1 MHFFPTRAVSEAPSA
16 FATSG
21 YPGFQAARTP
31 SSQGLPFGG
40 ADASPAFFSRSA
52 SHAIGTPSHALNP
65 PLIGPPPGGFQ
76 FKVENLHEH
85 GRAFSTDSRLAA
97 TPTPPRGGP
106 WRQQQADVL
115 TPRHAPPLPPTP
127 APTPAPASVPHGLP
141 PSASMAVGPNVPPPL
156 TAVKGRSGLVQ
167 RHQGATL
174 GVSQQPIG
182 ATMQLDECIARCRS
196 EVQAIAAEC
205 RSRRQK
211 FSDPEFPASE
221 RAIFANGHSPSLGS
235 ITAQQ
240 PSWRR
245 ASEGALDAGRGAAS
259 GQQAEVI
266 VPGALGCAHLLGA
279 LATMRVL
286 GRDPRELIVWREP
299 DVGVFGVRFFKDGE
313 WMYEVLDDFLPLS
326 AVSGQP
332 ACSMCVLG
340 SGEPQDWLALLEKAY
355 AKIHGSYEA
364 STVGCEEEAL
374 EDVLGAG
381 ASCTK
386 VSDFPIWGELWQHLQ
401 AKQKRG
407 YALMAIRRR
416 ERAGDLLTTGLLSGQ
431 AYPCSRFEV
440 VDGQTLVELHNPW
453 SKGQWTGRW
462 GPKSRELLQQRD
474 CEQFKPNS
482 SSCQPFWMSIQD
494 FCQNFTEIVEA
505 RVVPATW
512 QCSTVTFTDERPS
525 YPLVSVPTTTQAI
538 FVLTQA
544 DPRLRTQS
552 ETLVPIGLR
561 VYRCRIVAPPQHITG
576 AKQNVSSPFK
586 NLELIA
592 EKEISKTRSVT
603 VEVAK
608 LEPHCLYVA
617 SLSCASAAPAFCK
630 LRILMSSQPRFREL
644 SAPESSYFLKAETCA
659 PHALEASD
667 SFSSIDNSPENCY
680 SVPTPVRN
688 DPMRVPGMT
697 KERELQSSVA
707 SSVSDGQGS
716 RPGDLI
722 TSCEVPG
729 VGSIKIPP
737 FLQEMFDQCANV
749 KC

>member
-1 MHFFPTRAVSEAPSA
+1 M
-16 FATSG
+16 
-21 YPGFQAARTP
+21 QAQRQ
-31 SSQGLPFGG
+31 SSNGLPFGG
-40 ADASPAFFSRSA
+40 ADALQMQPPAFFSRSA
-52 SHAIGTPSHALNP
+52 SHAIGTPSRALAAP
-65 PLIGPPPGGFQ
+65 AIGPPPGGFQ
-76 FKVENLHEH
+76 FKVENMQAN
-85 GRAFSTDSRLAA
+85 GRAFSTDSNLAA
-97 TPTPPRGGP
+97 TPTPPRGEP

-115 TPRHAPPLPPTP
+115 TPCHAPPLPS
-127 APTPAPASVPHGLP
+127 TPAPAPVHHGLP

-156 TAVKGRSGLVQ
+156 TAVKGRNGLAQ
-167 RHQGATL
+167 RHQGASL

-182 ATMQLDECIARCRS
+182 TTMQLDECIACCRA

-205 RSRRQK
+205 RSKGQK

-240 PSWRR
+240 SSWRR

-259 GQQAEVI
+259 GLEAEVI
-266 VPGALGCAHLLGA
+266 VPGAFGCAYLQGA
-279 LATMRVL
+279 LATMRAL
-286 GRDPRELIVWREP
+286 RRDPRELIVWREP
-299 DVGVFGVRFFKDGE
+299 DAGVFGVRFFKDGE
-313 WMYEVLDDFLPLS
+313 WIYEILDDFLPLS
-326 AVSGQP
+326 ISGQP
-332 ACSMCVLG
+332 GCSRCVLG
-340 SGEPQDWLALLEKAY
+340 SGDLQDWPALLEKAY

-364 STVGCEEEAL
+364 SCVGCEEDAL

-386 VSDFPIWGELWQHLQ
+386 VSDFPIWGELWQSLQ

-407 YALMAIRRR
+407 YALMAIRRAR
-416 ERAGDLLTTGLLSGQ
+416 ECTGDVLTTGLLSGQ

-440 VDGQTLVELHNPW
+440 VDGQTLVELQNPW
-453 SKGQWTGRW
+453 SKGQWKGRW
-462 GPKSRELLQQRD
+462 GPHSTELLQQRE
-474 CEQFKPNS
+474 CEQLKPRSN
-482 SSCQPFWMSIQD
+482 SCQPFWMSIQD
-494 FCQNFTEIVEA
+494 FCQNFTEIVQA
-505 RVVPATW
+505 RVVPAAW
-512 QCSTVTFTDERPS
+512 QCSSVTFTDERPS
-525 YPLVSVPTTTQAI
+525 YPLVSVPTPTQAI

-630 LRILMSSQPRFREL
+630 LHILTSSQPRFREL
-644 SAPESSYFLKAETCA
+644 SAPESSYFLKAESCA
-659 PHALEASD
+659 SHALETAD
-667 SFSSIDNSPENCY
+667 SFSSLDNSLDN
-680 SVPTPVRN
+680 SHALPTPVRN
-688 DPMRVPGMT
+688 APTRVVEMT
-697 KERELQSSVA
+697 KDRELLSSAA
-707 SSVSDGQGS
+707 SSEWQGS
-716 RPGDLI
+716 RAGDI

-729 VGSIKIPP
+729 VGSIKVPS
-737 FLQEMFDQCANV
+737 FFQEMFDQCANV